1 MVNRKRTSVI
11 NLRVTPAEKE
21 RIERFAK
28 KCRLSVSEYL
38 RQLANGYAPR
48 ELPTEL
54 IGELQ
59 RMAHESGLY
68 GYDEFQRM
76 VEAKL
81 NHLIL
86 ACLPGRQED
95 AHGNH

>member
-11 NLRVTPAEKE
+11 NLRVSPQEKD
-21 RIERFAK
+21 RIEYYAR
-28 KCRLSVSEYL
+28 KCGLSVSEYL
-38 RQLANGYAPR
+38 RQLANAYTPR
-48 ELPTEL
+48 ELPTDL
-54 IGELQ
+54 IKDLQ

-68 GYDEFQRM
+68 GYYEFQRM

-81 NHLIL
+81 NDLIL
-86 ACLPGRQED
+86 ACLPGRQEA

>member
-1 MVNRKRTSVI
+1 MVNRKRTNVI
-11 NLRVTPAEKE
+11 NLRVTPQEKD
-21 RIERFAK
+21 RIEFFAR
-28 KCRLSVSEYL
+28 KCGLSVSEYL
-38 RQLANGYAPR
+38 RQLAYGYAPR

-54 IGELQ
+54 IKDLQ

-68 GYDEFQRM
+68 GYYEFQRM

-81 NHLIL
+81 NDLIL
-86 ACLPGRQED
+86 ACLPGSQEA

>member
-1 MVNRKRTSVI
+1 MVKRKRTSVI
-11 NLRVTPAEKE
+11 NLRVTPQEKD

-54 IGELQ
+54 IDDLQ

-68 GYDEFQRM
+68 GYDEFQRS

-81 NHLIL
+81 NALIL
-86 ACLPGRQED
+86 ACLPGRQE
-95 AHGNH
+95 AEHGDH

>member
-11 NLRVTPAEKE
+11 NLRVTPQEKE

-48 ELPTEL
+48 ELPAEL
-54 IGELQ
+54 IDDGVNGLLVPKRDTAAAADAICRLIEDPEL
-59 RMAHESGLY
+59 A
-68 GYDEFQRM
+68 
-76 VEAKL
+76 
-81 NHLIL
+81 
-86 ACLPGRQED
+86 GR
-95 AHGNH
+95 

>member
-11 NLRVTPAEKE
+11 NLRVTPQEKE
-21 RIERFAK
+21 RIERFAR
-28 KCRLSVSEYL
+28 KCRLTVSEYL

-54 IGELQ
+54 IDDLQ

-68 GYDEFQRM
+68 GYEEFQRA

-81 NHLIL
+81 NALII
-86 ACLPGRQED
+86 CSFTGRQEA
-95 AHGNH
+95 AHGDN

>member
-11 NLRVTPAEKE
+11 NLRVTPQEKD
-21 RIERFAK
+21 RIEFFAR
-28 KCRLSVSEYL
+28 KCGLSVSEYL

-54 IGELQ
+54 IKDLQ
-59 RMAHESGLY
+59 RMANESDLY
-68 GYDEFQRM
+68 GYCEFQRM

-81 NHLIL
+81 NNLIL
-86 ACLPGRQED
+86 ACLPGRQEA